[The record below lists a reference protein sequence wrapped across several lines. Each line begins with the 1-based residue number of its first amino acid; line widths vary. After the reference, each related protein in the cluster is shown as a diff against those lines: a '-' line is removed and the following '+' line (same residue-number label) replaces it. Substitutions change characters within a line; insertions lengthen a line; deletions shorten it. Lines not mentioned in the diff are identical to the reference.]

1 MWTRIRVQDK
11 TIHKLRNE
19 GVATMFPHK
28 TSRCPLN
35 VTEIR
40 RMLKL
45 KLLYAEQNDLLLA
58 NIKQV
63 DSGLV
68 YISEQER
75 KL

>member
-11 TIHKLRNE
+11 AIHKLRNE
-19 GVATMFPHK
+19 GVTMMFPHK

-40 RMLKL
+40 RILNL
-45 KLLYAEQNDLLLA
+45 KLLYVEQNDLLLA

-63 DSGLV
+63 DSGFV
-68 YISEQER
+68 YISQQES
-75 KL
+75 K